1 MKKWKGTL
9 YSIFILESVCLSQM
23 KSEEYR
29 TPAEIRKWK
38 IILKLV
44 RKSHNGK
51 QIFHAQIQKFEG
63 HFVAHCKVLW
73 GLRFVDGNLEITVE

>member
-9 YSIFILESVCLSQM
+9 YSIFILESV
-23 KSEEYR
+23 
-29 TPAEIRKWK
+29 WK

-44 RKSHNGK
+44 RKSYNGK
-51 QIFHAQIQKFEG
+51 QIIHTQIKKFEG
-63 HFVAHCKVLW
+63 YFVAHCKVLW

>member
-9 YSIFILESVCLSQM
+9 YSIFILESV
-23 KSEEYR
+23 
-29 TPAEIRKWK
+29 WK

>member
-1 MKKWKGTL
+1 M

-29 TPAEIRKWK
+29 TPAEISITKWK
-38 IILKLV
+38 IILKLE

-51 QIFHAQIQKFEG
+51 QIIHAQIQKFEG
-63 HFVAHCKVLW
+63 YFVAHCKVLW